1 MANVYTVRFDGK
13 SKEDEYFNNT
23 KLTELN
29 LVSVTQ
35 RFQRNSVNLLL
46 GTNPEGYGVVA
57 VLTVLNL
64 MKA

>member
-29 LVSVTQ
+29 LVSVT
-35 RFQRNSVNLLL
+35 
-46 GTNPEGYGVVA
+46 
-57 VLTVLNL
+57 
-64 MKA
+64 